1 MNRLIIALAV
11 AVLAVPFLAG
21 CQENERK
28 VERHETIQHESEPQP
43 IVVPDAP
50 AK

>member
-1 MNRLIIALAV
+1 MSRLIIALAV
-11 AVLAVPFLAG
+11 AVLAAPFVAG

-28 VERHETIQHESEPQP
+28 IERRETITTESQARP

-50 AK
+50 AE

>member
-11 AVLAVPFLAG
+11 VVLAVPFLAG

-28 VERHETIQHESEPQP
+28 VERRETIHHESEAQP

-50 AK
+50 EK